1 MTPKTHVLM
10 IVDSSGSMSHLRDSV
25 ISQMNEFLQ
34 DRKNDP
40 CETLVTMVTFDAEYN
55 VVFHEVPAADVPT
68 LTLKDYVPSGATAL
82 FDAIARACTSLEG
95 KVKLGERALVN
106 IITDGEEN
114 ASVEYAL
121 HIGGKAKIKALIERL
136 MGTGN
141 WTFTYA
147 SADVNAFADAGQMG
161 IPVGNIRQFVPT
173 QLGYVQS
180 ATITNQSTTKYVTS
194 ANLSSAD
201 FYAPQEE
208 ESTP

>member
-161 IPVGNIRQFVPT
+161 IPVGNIRQFVAT